1 MIETTQPHVS
11 SKALLES
18 LAARD
23 QETEIR
29 GIQPAATPNTF
40 ENWREPGLAQGKQ
53 STQTLL
59 LLRAPSNPSYRHER
73 SLGCLFAKTI
83 MPVEN

>member
-1 MIETTQPHVS
+1 MIETTQPHIS
-11 SKALLES
+11 SKALLEN

-29 GIQPAATPNTF
+29 GIQQAATPNTF
-40 ENWREPGLAQGKQ
+40 ELEGARIGSRETKYPNLASLTGSQ
-53 STQTLL
+53 
-59 LLRAPSNPSYRHER
+59 R
-73 SLGCLFAKTI
+73 SILPAREKPELFFAKTI

>member
-1 MIETTQPHVS
+1 MIETTQPHIS

-29 GIQPAATPNTF
+29 GIQPAVTLKLAGARIGS
-40 ENWREPGLAQGKQ
+40 RETKYPTLASHTGPQ
-53 STQTLL
+53 
-59 LLRAPSNPSYRHER
+59 R
-73 SLGCLFAKTI
+73 SIFSARKKPGCLFAKTI
-83 MPVEN
+83 MSVEN

>member
-1 MIETTQPHVS
+1 MIETTQPHRS

-23 QETEIR
+23 QETENPR
-29 GIQPAATPNTF
+29 PSASGRSQCFDLAGA
-40 ENWREPGLAQGKQ
+40 RLAQGKQ

-59 LLRAPSNPSYRHER
+59 LLRAPNDSILPAQKKPQLSFGKAI
-73 SLGCLFAKTI
+73 LPI
-83 MPVEN
+83 QD